1 MKKLFIM
8 HQLTLTDTNINN
20 SKSEI
25 NYQYNIRDNNYK
37 FNPINNIRKIKN
49 NIQNENDDD
58 IDCILE
64 E

>member
-1 MKKLFIM
+1 M

>member
-37 FNPINNIRKIKN
+37 FNPLNNIRKIKN